1 MIAQRYLVVLAASIP
16 LWAWTGSADAEE
28 RPFEVELELGSAWQ
42 ARNDVQIPG
51 DMGTRFALDDVVG
64 SGPWVTGRINFNWN
78 VKGRHGLRLVAAP
91 LGYDETGF
99 LSLQTVCLPAP
110 RPH

>member
-1 MIAQRYLVVLAASIP
+1 MIAQRHLITLAASIP
-16 LWAWTGSADAEE
+16 LWAWIGSADAEE

-64 SGPWVTGRINFNWN
+64 SGPWVTGRVNFNWN
-78 VKGRHGLRLVAAP
+78 VKGRPVVREHVEWA
-91 LGYDETGF
+91 LGRHTLHSHSRSEV
-99 LSLQTVCLPAP
+99 SS
-110 RPH
+110 